1 MSDKKLKSRAVLN
14 LMSKIWGLKDSPA
27 ELKKTISLFGGLAG
41 ESEDFILYVLDYLES
56 MRVITAQ
63 RWRDLEK
70 ELVLEGTFKKGGF
83 MDIREEIRQKGRME
97 GRMEGRQEGMQQGQK
112 QLILK
117 LLEGGMDLQSICKYT
132 GLSESDLKNLQSVKD

>member
-14 LMSKIWGLKDSPA
+14 LMSKIWGLKNSPG
-27 ELKKTISLFGGLAG
+27 ELKKTISLFGELAD
-41 ESEDFILYVLDYLES
+41 ENEDFILYVLDYLES
-56 MRVITAQ
+56 MKVVTAK

-83 MDIREEIRQKGRME
+83 MDIREEIRQKGRVE
-97 GRMEGRQEGMQQGQK
+97 GRVEGREEGMQQGQK

-117 LLEGGMDLQSICKYT
+117 LLEGGLDFQSICKYT
-132 GLSESDLKNLQSVKD
+132 GFSEEELKKLKNSS